1 MKNNDRATQIL
12 GNIYS
17 IYVRIHQQFMP
28 CALTLVL
35 YIELSTATGA
45 QDGWPYSKFD

>member
-1 MKNNDRATQIL
+1 
-12 GNIYS
+12 
-17 IYVRIHQQFMP
+17 MP